1 MKNAPKMVRISV
13 VPPVRKERGPR
24 SARKN
29 RNQTPLSG
37 LVQVNTE
44 TDMRCTTEII
54 HREKFEI
61 ANYRATRH
69 GQ

>member
-1 MKNAPKMVRISV
+1 MSKTDWLPTYYYGH
-13 VPPVRKERGPR
+13 ER